1 MEQKSNILLKRI
13 KIKKKHPKRV
23 TSTENKKLKQIRLV
37 KQATKQPFHRP
48 TSVLAYKNINNII
61 HLYKNNNNSKV
72 DIMWTLNLRN
82 SEFSFDLKNEKF
94 KKNRELM
101 NYSKE
106 PSFYQE
112 DLEKYIK
119 KRMKKSKSTNEV
131 NLPSLNSY
139 SYLYKNKLTETHGT
153 ILNNKDLLNFELT
166 LRASNYNDNK
176 KNDKENINNKNN
188 KNNEKNEIKKIK
200 WNNLIHRDKKI
211 DLYTINYNKNMN
223 LTSGKLQNSWLEEKL
238 VMRPYKVVFQKVRY
252 DDNSNI
258 IKKNY
263 IKDNDKAYN
272 KLGDI
277 YSYKP
282 YNDKYNEKN
291 YNNIENLL
299 NGNNKSQ
306 QNVWFQ
312 LSLRQDINLN
322 KKSFHK

>member
-1 MEQKSNILLKRI
+1 MEQKSNILLKKI
-13 KIKKKHPKRV
+13 KLKKKHPKRLI
-23 TSTENKKLKQIRLV
+23 STDNKKLKQIRLV
-37 KQATKQPFHRP
+37 KQPIKKTFHRP
-48 TSVLAYKNINNII
+48 TSAFAYQNINNIV
-61 HLYKNNNNSKV
+61 HLFKNNKNNKV
-72 DIMWTLNLRN
+72 DILWTLNLRN
-82 SEFSFDLKNEKF
+82 SDFSFDLNNEKY

-101 NYSKE
+101 NHVRE

-112 DLEKYIK
+112 DLEKYVK
-119 KRMKKSKSTNEV
+119 KRMKKSRSTNEV
-131 NLPSLNSY
+131 NLPSLNNY
-139 SYLYKNKLTETHGT
+139 SYLIKNKLTETHGT

-166 LRASNYNDNK
+166 LRTSNFNGNK
-176 KNDKENINNKNN
+176 KNEKENINNKNN
-188 KNNEKNEIKKIK
+188 NDKKEIKKIK
-200 WNNLIHRDKKI
+200 WNNIIIRDKKR
-211 DLYTINYNKNMN
+211 DLYTDNYNKNMN
-223 LTSGKLQNSWLEEKL
+223 LTNDKLQSNWLEDKL

-252 DDNSNI
+252 DDNNNI

-263 IKDNDKAYN
+263 IKDKDKAYN

-312 LSLRQDINLN
+312 LSLRHDLN
-322 KKSFHK
+322 KKSLHK